1 MILVTIYRIKIRI
14 CDETPL
20 SVMSSCV
27 GYNNVFNHKLQ
38 TKAYTVLSIEIE
50 CVLRINFI
58 IVQTDSIKFVYRY
71 FPFLCGN

>member
-1 MILVTIYRIKIRI
+1 
-14 CDETPL
+14 
-20 SVMSSCV
+20 MSSCV